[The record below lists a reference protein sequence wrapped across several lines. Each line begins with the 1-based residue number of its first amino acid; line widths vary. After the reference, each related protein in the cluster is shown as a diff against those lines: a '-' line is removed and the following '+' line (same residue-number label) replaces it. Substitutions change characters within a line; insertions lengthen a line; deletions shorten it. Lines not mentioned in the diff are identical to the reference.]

1 MHLDYMLVCLYYFF
15 FFNDTATTEIYTLSL
30 HDALPIWVISLNFPF
45 FGSVKICDLP
55 FSALWNCSGC
65 TGFPHRFPRFF
76 GYFPCAR
83 RVCRSCL
90 PLLALWNCSGCTGF
104 PHRFPRFFGYFPCV
118 RRVCRFCLPLLVCC
132 RSEE

>member
-83 RVCRSCL
+83 RVCRFCL
-90 PLLALWNCSGCTGF
+90 PLLALWNYSGRTVF
-104 PHRFPRFFGYFPCV
+104 PPRLSRLLGDSPYVLRLYCFLFP
-118 RRVCRFCLPLLVCC
+118 RRVCGD
-132 RSEE
+132 